1 MKPRLYQSE
10 SQDPSRSLA
19 RRRAPS
25 NNVSAWSRREVLTLR
40 RADPRTS
47 VPARRRQISAG
58 SGPRL
63 AWCVRLNADRCSDC
77 GACVRI
83 CKASALRRRE
93 TEQAVSYILD
103 ARRCDGCGECA
114 RVCAERAVEIRS
126 STEPAGLHEV
136 ARLPF
141 TCCSRC
147 AGRGTGFVD
156 GLCMMCRQPANRLGR
171 EGSCL
176 P

>member
-1 MKPRLYQSE
+1 MNTRLLQSD
-10 SQDPSRSLA
+10 SQDPSRSVA

-25 NNVSAWSRREVLTLR
+25 NTGSAWSRREVLTLR
-40 RADPRTS
+40 RSDSQTS
-47 VPARRRQISAG
+47 APEVARAG

-63 AWCVRLNADRCSDC
+63 AWRVRIDADRCSDC

-83 CKASALRRRE
+83 CKPLALRRSE

-114 RVCAERAVEIRS
+114 RVCARRAVEIRS

-136 ARLPF
+136 ACLPF

-147 AGRGTGFVD
+147 AQRGAGFVD
-156 GLCMMCRQPANRLGR
+156 GLCMMCRQPANRLGW

-176 P
+176 S

>member
-1 MKPRLYQSE
+1 MRTPLLQSD
-10 SQDPSRSLA
+10 SQDPSRSA
-19 RRRAPS
+19 VRRRVPS
-25 NNVSAWSRREVLTLR
+25 STGSAWSRREVLTLR
-40 RADPRTS
+40 RADRQTS
-47 VPARRRQISAG
+47 AHVSRMQISAG

-63 AWCVRLNADRCSDC
+63 AWCVRIGADRCSDC

-83 CKASALRRRE
+83 CNASALRRCE

-114 RVCAERAVEIRS
+114 RVCAQRAVEIRS
-126 STEPAGLHEV
+126 SMEPAGLHEV

-147 AGRGTGFVD
+147 AQRGAGFVD

-171 EGSCL
+171 EGICL